1 MKTMYNC
8 EYCGFICE
16 DKEKMIAHEK
26 ECRKDTENEIMEVF
40 DDFYDELTDLT
51 EEYSEELIASAMAHW
66 VEDKIKDYDDSAA
79 KMIFGSSNTD
89 NWKETE
95 KNLQEALNNLNYID
109 YDCDCHKCEDDD
121 FRAEVKDIINK
132 NLSARVEVDKD
143 MKEFN
148 DFIES
153 IFS

>member
-1 MKTMYNC
+1 MKTIYNC
-8 EYCGFICE
+8 EYCGFLCE

-26 ECRKDTENEIMEVF
+26 ECRKDMENEIMEVF
-40 DDFYDELTDLT
+40 DDFYDELTGLA
-51 EEYSEELIASAMAHW
+51 EEFSEELIASAMAHW
-66 VEDKIKDYDDSAA
+66 VEDKIKDYDDNTA
-79 KMIFGSSNTD
+79 KMIFGSFNTN
-89 NWKETE
+89 NWKEIE
-95 KNLQEALNNLNYID
+95 KNLQEALNNLNHID
-109 YDCDCHKCEDDD
+109 CDCDCHKCEDDD

>member
-51 EEYSEELIASAMAHW
+51 EEYSEELIASAMSRW
-66 VEDKIKDYDDSAA
+66 LEDKIKNCDGEDI
-79 KMIFGSSNTD
+79 KIIFNPFCSD
-89 NWKETE
+89 NWKEVE
-95 KNLQEALNNLNYID
+95 KNLTEALNDLN
-109 YDCDCHKCEDDD
+109 DCSCENCKCESGKVNDD
-121 FRAEVKDIINK
+121 FYSAVEKILNKDDNK
-132 NLSARVEVDKD
+132 TI
-143 MKEFN
+143 
-148 DFIES
+148 DFFEEL
-153 IFS
+153 FS

>member
-51 EEYSEELIASAMAHW
+51 EEYSEELIASAMSRW
-66 VEDKIKDYDDSAA
+66 LEDKIKNCDGEDI
-79 KMIFGSSNTD
+79 KIIFNPFCSD
-89 NWKETE
+89 NWKEVE
-95 KNLQEALNNLNYID
+95 KNFQEALNNLNHID
-109 YDCDCHKCEDDD
+109 CDCDCHKCEDDD

>member
-66 VEDKIKDYDDSAA
+66 VEDKIKDYDDNTA

-89 NWKETE
+89 NWKEVE

-109 YDCDCHKCEDDD
+109 FDCHKCKDDDDDDDD
-121 FRAEVKDIINK
+121 FRAKVKDVINK
-132 NLSARVEVDKD
+132 KFFYSC
-143 MKEFN
+143 
-148 DFIES
+148 
-153 IFS
+153 

>member
-51 EEYSEELIASAMAHW
+51 EEYSEELIASAMSRW
-66 VEDKIKDYDDSAA
+66 LEDKIKNCDGEDI
-79 KMIFGSSNTD
+79 KIIFNPFCSD
-89 NWKETE
+89 NWKEVE
-95 KNLQEALNNLNYID
+95 KNLTEALNDLNG
-109 YDCDCHKCEDDD
+109 CGCENCKCESGKANDD
-121 FRAEVKDIINK
+121 FYSAVEKILNKDDNK
-132 NLSARVEVDKD
+132 TI
-143 MKEFN
+143 
-148 DFIES
+148 DFFEEL
-153 IFS
+153 FS

>member
-51 EEYSEELIASAMAHW
+51 EEYSEELIASAMSRW
-66 VEDKIKDYDDSAA
+66 LEDKIKNCDGEDI
-79 KMIFGSSNTD
+79 KIIFNPFCSD
-89 NWKETE
+89 NWKEVE
-95 KNLQEALNNLNYID
+95 KNLMEALNDLN
-109 YDCDCHKCEDDD
+109 DCGCENCKCESGKANDD
-121 FRAEVKDIINK
+121 FYSAVEKILNKDDNK
-132 NLSARVEVDKD
+132 TI
-143 MKEFN
+143 
-148 DFIES
+148 DFFEEL
-153 IFS
+153 FS